1 VTLQG
6 YVIVQRQIT
15 QKWYKTE
22 LYLQW
27 QTNRKPYT
35 IYQMVQFS
43 MTLNDPNPDFKGTQL
58 VDVEHLRNGTRQ
70 KVVTVEY

>member
-1 VTLQG
+1 
-6 YVIVQRQIT
+6 
-15 QKWYKTE
+15 
-22 LYLQW
+22 
-27 QTNRKPYT
+27 
-35 IYQMVQFS
+35 MVQFS